1 MSLRLRFAPS
11 PTGYLHIGSAR
22 TALYN
27 FLLARASGGTFI
39 LRIEDT
45 DRSRSTEQAIQAIME
60 DLRWLGLDW
69 DEGPDVGGPCG
80 PYRQTE
86 RMDIYRQRAEQLLE
100 SGSAYRCYCEPGDEC
115 RCRERPAGSGP
126 YAVRFRVP
134 EGKTA
139 FDDAIM
145 GRISFENSSIED
157 FVLLRRDGT
166 ATYHL
171 AVVADDIAMGIT
183 HVIRGSDHISNT
195 PKQILVYHALGA
207 EPPVFA
213 HMPLTVGPDGK
224 PLSKRHG
231 DVALSSYRELGFLPE
246 AMLNYFALLGW
257 SLDDTTTI
265 IDLKTLIENFSL
277 ERVSRNPGTWDLD
290 KLTWMNGQYIMRLEW
305 DDLAA
310 RLTPFMVGAGL
321 IEEGDEE
328 ALRLLRRAVPLI
340 RERIKLL
347 GEAPALTAFLFR
359 EVSPEPN
366 SLDLIAGEGAR
377 RILEEAEKRLRD
389 LEPFV
394 APAIEETL
402 RRAASDCGLKPREAF
417 QPIRLAVTGSRVSP
431 PLFESMELVGRER
444 CLQRLERARRLS
456 EEIAG

>member
-1 MSLRLRFAPS
+1 LRLRFAPS

-27 FLLARASGGTFI
+27 YLLARASGGSFI

-45 DRSRSTEQAIQAIME
+45 DRSRSTDEAIVAIME
-60 DLRWLGLDW
+60 DLRWLGLEW

-86 RMDIYRQRAEQLLE
+86 RMDLYRSRAEELLRT
-100 SGSAYRCYCEPGDEC
+100 GCAYRCYCGPGEEC
-115 RCRERPAGSGP
+115 RCRETPEATGP
-126 YAVRFRVP
+126 YAIRFKVP
-134 EGKTA
+134 EGGTA

-145 GRISFENSSIED
+145 GRISFDNSSVED
-157 FVLLRRDGT
+157 FVLMRRDGT

-183 HVIRGSDHISNT
+183 HVIRGADHISNT
-195 PKQILVYHALGA
+195 PKQILVYRALGE

-231 DVALSSYRELGFLPE
+231 DVALSRYRELGFLPE

-257 SLDDTTTI
+257 SLDDST
-265 IDLKTLIENFSL
+265 TLIDKQTLIANFSL

-290 KLTWMNGQYIMRLEW
+290 KLTWMNGQYVMKLDW
-305 DDLAA
+305 DDLAS
-310 RLTPFMVGAGL
+310 RLVPFMAAAGL
-321 IEEGDEE
+321 IREDDQE
-328 ALRLLRRAVPLI
+328 ALALLRRAVPLI

-359 EVSPEPN
+359 EVSPEHG
-366 SLDLIAGEGAR
+366 SLGLLAGEGPR
-377 RILEEAEKRLRD
+377 RILEAAERALRE
-389 LEPFV
+389 LEPFT
-394 APAIEETL
+394 APAIEEAL
-402 RRAASDCGLKPREAF
+402 RAAASSCGMKPREAF

-444 CLQRLERARRLS
+444 CLERLRRASELS
-456 EEIAG
+456 REMEG